1 MRARVNDFYIP
12 QAEPRK
18 KKVCHINR
26 GIFGRELRRRR
37 FHRTQR
43 LRTDAAKTGA
53 VFRPIRRE
61 KPLNQGVLGLRR
73 ISSCVTRRLTAP
85 DAQNL
90 RSISEF
96 VELLRRTLLRLRA
109 FPLAAVAASRSRESN
124 RRWERSSVFGLD
136 RHYARSSRS
145 NAVHAH
151 FPESSAAAARRSA
164 HIFGST
170 LWSSHYRF
178 EV

>member
-1 MRARVNDFYIP
+1 MRPTLSSHLHFVYVRDSPSNLAPVLRGTLRKKILLNAIDNSDAAAADPMRARVNDFYIP

-90 RSISEF
+90 RSNSEF
-96 VELLRRTLLRLRA
+96 VELLRRTSLRLRA

-124 RRWERSSVFGLD
+124 RR
-136 RHYARSSRS
+136 
-145 NAVHAH
+145 
-151 FPESSAAAARRSA
+151 
-164 HIFGST
+164 
-170 LWSSHYRF
+170 
-178 EV
+178 